1 MSPATLPLR
10 VVRKWN
16 ETPEICGFELRARDG
31 AALPPFTAGAHIDV
45 HIPGGVVRQYS
56 LCNTPLDRSRYVIG
70 VLREP
75 TSRGGSI
82 AMHERVSEGDSL
94 HVSLPRNLFP
104 LFPDAQRHFL
114 FAGGIGLT
122 PLMSM
127 AEQLLADRADFE
139 LHVSAR
145 TRSRLPF
152 AERLLQPSMAR
163 HVRLHFDDGAADQRL
178 DLDNV
183 LQNASPQSHLY
194 VCGPK
199 GYIDWVLGEAARVSW
214 AAERLHKEHFSNALS
229 AAQAADAGAFELL
242 LARSGRLVPVSECVR
257 AQLRGIA
264 CSVAGQPTRQGVQR
278 GWLAPVHR
286 PRGPPPRA
294 SDAVVGKQCVRN
306 IRTGVHP
313 ARIGR
318 RRWRRPVLSRCRG
331 HVEAAAG
338 CGGRGH
344 DRGGR
349 ALRGIT
355 GLSATRSLCRLEHR
369 RSSR

>member
-242 LARSGRLVPVSECVR
+242 LARSGRLVPV
-257 AQLRGIA
+257 AA
-264 CSVAGQPTRQGVQR
+264 NCS
-278 GWLAPVHR
+278 
-286 PRGPPPRA
+286 
-294 SDAVVGKQCVRN
+294 
-306 IRTGVHP
+306 I
-313 ARIGR
+313 
-318 RRWRRPVLSRCRG
+318 
-331 HVEAAAG
+331 VEALASVDVDVPVS
-338 CGGRGH
+338 CGE
-344 DRGGR
+344 
-349 ALRGIT
+349 GICGT
-355 GLSATRSLCRLEHR
+355 CLTRVIDGTPDHRDLFLSPEEQARNHQMTPCCSRSKSPRLVLDL
-369 RSSR
+369 

>member
-16 ETPEICGFELRARDG
+16 ETPEICGFELRAQDG

-82 AMHERVSEGDSL
+82 AMHERVSEGGSL

-104 LFPDAQRHFL
+104 LFPDAHRHLL

-122 PLMSM
+122 PLLSM

-183 LQNASPQSHLY
+183 LQNASTQSHLY

-199 GYIDWVLGEAARVSW
+199 GYIDWVLGAAARAGW
-214 AAERLHKEHFSNALS
+214 AAERLHKEHFSNASS
-229 AAQAADAGAFELL
+229 AAQAADAGAFEVL
-242 LARSGRLVPVSECVR
+242 LARSGRLVPV
-257 AQLRGIA
+257 AA
-264 CSVAGQPTRQGVQR
+264 DCS
-278 GWLAPVHR
+278 
-286 PRGPPPRA
+286 
-294 SDAVVGKQCVRN
+294 
-306 IRTGVHP
+306 I
-313 ARIGR
+313 
-318 RRWRRPVLSRCRG
+318 
-331 HVEAAAG
+331 VEALASVDVDVPVS
-338 CGGRGH
+338 CGE
-344 DRGGR
+344 
-349 ALRGIT
+349 GICGT
-355 GLSATRSLCRLEHR
+355 CLTRVIDGTPDHRDLFLSPDEQARNDQMTPCCSRSKSPRLVLDL
-369 RSSR
+369 